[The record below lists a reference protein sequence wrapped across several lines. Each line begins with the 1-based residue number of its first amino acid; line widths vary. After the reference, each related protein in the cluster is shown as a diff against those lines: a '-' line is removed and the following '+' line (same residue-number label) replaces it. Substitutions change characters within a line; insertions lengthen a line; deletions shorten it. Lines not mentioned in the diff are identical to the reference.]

1 MLDIGE
7 TSDPSLDFR
16 LLGKS
21 TRCNIDHSRFNC
33 IMPQTS
39 TKQPSMKLNYV
50 KHLQKVDSESFIKET
65 EEASMNVV
73 DMSMQHRTV
82 RPLYQESE
90 LSR

>member
-1 MLDIGE
+1 
-7 TSDPSLDFR
+7 
-16 LLGKS
+16 
-21 TRCNIDHSRFNC
+21 
-33 IMPQTS
+33 MPQTS

-73 DMSMQHRTV
+73 DITMQHRTV

-90 LSR
+90 LSRQQILEDFSVIMGQIKKKPVH